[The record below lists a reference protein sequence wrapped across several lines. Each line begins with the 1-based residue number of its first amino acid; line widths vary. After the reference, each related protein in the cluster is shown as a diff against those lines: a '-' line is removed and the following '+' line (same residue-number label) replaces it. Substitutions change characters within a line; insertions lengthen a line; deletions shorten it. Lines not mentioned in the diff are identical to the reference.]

1 LWLEAV
7 RVQKEP
13 AVLVHE
19 GNNFDLSKV
28 DILHAI
34 LDEKTWNIFN
44 IIASSD
50 SKSEILIT
58 RLKLTRKQYYSRMA
72 RLVQTGLAKRQKS
85 RYLLTAFGK
94 VIQDAEMN
102 FEIRIEDA
110 LKNYW
115 KLKAID
121 TLQMKLLVGLQEWI
135 MNLYV
140 WRLQDPDDQYLLLP
154 TQSCFFLVLLYS
166 KKE

>member
-1 LWLEAV
+1 MRETTLM
-7 RVQKEP
+7 
-13 AVLVHE
+13 
-19 GNNFDLSKV
+19 LSKV

-94 VIQDAEMN
+94 VIQNAEMN

-121 TLQMKLLVGLQEWI
+121 TLQMSSVMGEEGEKIISELINNEEIKNVLMKVEESKVRTRSEVKKTH
-135 MNLYV
+135 NV
-140 WRLQDPDDQYLLLP
+140 DQNKGPILP
-154 TQSCFFLVLLYS
+154 NYP
-166 KKE
+166 

>member
-1 LWLEAV
+1 MRETTLM
-7 RVQKEP
+7 
-13 AVLVHE
+13 
-19 GNNFDLSKV
+19 LSKV

-94 VIQDAEMN
+94 VIQNAEMN

-121 TLQMKLLVGLQEWI
+121 TLQMSSVMG
-135 MNLYV
+135 
-140 WRLQDPDDQYLLLP
+140 
-154 TQSCFFLVLLYS
+154 
-166 KKE
+166 

>member
-1 LWLEAV
+1 MM
-7 RVQKEP
+7 
-13 AVLVHE
+13 
-19 GNNFDLSKV
+19 LSKV

-94 VIQDAEMN
+94 VIQNAEMN

-121 TLQMKLLVGLQEWI
+121 TLQMSSVMGEEGEKIISELIDNEEIKNVLMKVEESKVRTRSEVKKTH
-135 MNLYV
+135 NV
-140 WRLQDPDDQYLLLP
+140 DQNKGPILP
-154 TQSCFFLVLLYS
+154 NYP
-166 KKE
+166 

>member
-1 LWLEAV
+1 MM
-7 RVQKEP
+7 P
-13 AVLVHE
+13 Y
-19 GNNFDLSKV
+19 KV

-34 LDEKTWNIFN
+34 LDGKTWNIFN

-58 RLKLTRKQYYSRMA
+58 RLKLTRKQYYLRMS
-72 RLVQTGLAKRQKS
+72 RLVRAGLAKRQKS

-94 VIQDAEMN
+94 VIQNAEMN

-110 LKNYW
+110 LKYYW

-121 TLQMKLLVGLQEWI
+121 TLQMSSVMG
-135 MNLYV
+135 
-140 WRLQDPDDQYLLLP
+140 
-154 TQSCFFLVLLYS
+154 
-166 KKE
+166 

>member
-1 LWLEAV
+1 M
-7 RVQKEP
+7 
-13 AVLVHE
+13 
-19 GNNFDLSKV
+19 LSKV

-94 VIQDAEMN
+94 VIQNAEMN

-121 TLQMKLLVGLQEWI
+121 TLQMSSVMGEEGEKIISELIDNEEIKNVLMKVEESKVRTRSEVKKTH
-135 MNLYV
+135 NV
-140 WRLQDPDDQYLLLP
+140 DQNKGPILP
-154 TQSCFFLVLLYS
+154 NYP
-166 KKE
+166 

>member
-1 LWLEAV
+1 MM
-7 RVQKEP
+7 
-13 AVLVHE
+13 
-19 GNNFDLSKV
+19 LSKV

-94 VIQDAEMN
+94 VIQNAEMN

-121 TLQMKLLVGLQEWI
+121 TLQMSSVMGEEGEKIISELINNEEIKNVLMKVEESKVRTRSEVKKTH
-135 MNLYV
+135 NV
-140 WRLQDPDDQYLLLP
+140 DQNKGPILP
-154 TQSCFFLVLLYS
+154 NYP
-166 KKE
+166 

>member
-1 LWLEAV
+1 MRETTLM
-7 RVQKEP
+7 
-13 AVLVHE
+13 
-19 GNNFDLSKV
+19 LSKV

-72 RLVQTGLAKRQKS
+72 RLVQAGLAKRQKS

-94 VIQDAEMN
+94 VIQNAEMN

-121 TLQMKLLVGLQEWI
+121 TLQMSSVMGEEGEKIISELIDNEEIKNVLMKVEESKVRTRSEVKKTHNVDQNKGLI
-135 MNLYV
+135 
-140 WRLQDPDDQYLLLP
+140 LP
-154 TQSCFFLVLLYS
+154 NYP
-166 KKE
+166 